1 MNVRKKMGWLL
12 AVGLAVFSLSLL
24 AFQPVPA
31 SAYFGS
37 CEAAGGPNGNCCAC
51 ETGEFCAE
59 VQHQGVQSCSSN
71 TCGLTECE
79 WLA

>member
-1 MNVRKKMGWLL
+1 MNVRKKMGWLM

-31 SAYFGS
+31 SAYFGA
-37 CEAAGGPNGNCCAC
+37 CEAAGGAGGHCCAC
-51 ETGEFCAE
+51 SIGEFCSE
-59 VQHQGVQSCSSN
+59 VQHQGVQSCSD
-71 TCGLTECE
+71 THCGFAECE